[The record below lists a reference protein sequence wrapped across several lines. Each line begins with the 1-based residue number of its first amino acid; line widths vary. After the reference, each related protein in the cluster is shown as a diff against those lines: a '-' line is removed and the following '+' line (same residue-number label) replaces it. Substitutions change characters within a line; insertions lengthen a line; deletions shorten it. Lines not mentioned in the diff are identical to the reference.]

1 MYHPRVSTEIAHHN
15 NVNNDMV
22 EKQSSQSLYGRNDYT
37 NDYESSRYEHS
48 IGYSEDDQPMSTE
61 ERALVRKIDFFVM
74 PIICTIN
81 LLQVQLKK
89 RQKFLVVK
97 GSILYHQDTREKS
110 FTHTHNFFFD
120 TFQTITIAI

>member
-15 NVNNDMV
+15 NSNNDMV

-89 RQKFLVVK
+89 RQKFLVDK
-97 GSILYHQDTREKS
+97 DQFCITTTQGKNHLLIHII
-110 FTHTHNFFFD
+110 FFLIPFK
-120 TFQTITIAI
+120 Q